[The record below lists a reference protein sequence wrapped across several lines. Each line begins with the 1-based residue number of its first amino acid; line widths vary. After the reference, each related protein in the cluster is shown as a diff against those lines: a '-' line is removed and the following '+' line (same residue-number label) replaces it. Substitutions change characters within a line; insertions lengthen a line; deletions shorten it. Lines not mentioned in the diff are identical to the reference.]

1 MNWKVDPVCSCDPKC
16 MCNALTS
23 VMERKKQDQVMQFLR
38 GLYDQFNIVRSNV
51 LMMDPLPSIA
61 KVFSY
66 VVQEERQL
74 NSNDVL
80 GNTSLIN
87 AVNTNS
93 SNSGNLCT
101 YYGRGSKL
109 CIHYGLTSHT
119 IDECYRKHGYP
130 PRQKL
135 NKYQSS
141 NINNISNVKEEGDS
155 SAQERN
161 QETQNEDVKL
171 TTQQYK
177 ALMALLQ

>member
-23 VMERKKQDQVMQFLR
+23 VMERKKQDRVMQFLR

-80 GNTSLIN
+80 GNKSLIN
-87 AVNTNS
+87 AVNTSS

-101 YYGRGSKL
+101 YYGKDNHIVDRCFKKNGFPQNYASRG
-109 CIHYGLTSHT
+109 G
-119 IDECYRKHGYP
+119 R
-130 PRQKL
+130 
-135 NKYQSS
+135 
-141 NINNISNVKEEGDS
+141 
-155 SAQERN
+155 
-161 QETQNEDVKL
+161 
-171 TTQQYK
+171 
-177 ALMALLQ
+177 

>member
-23 VMERKKQDQVMQFLR
+23 VMERKKQDRVMQFLR

-80 GNTSLIN
+80 G
-87 AVNTNS
+87 
-93 SNSGNLCT
+93 
-101 YYGRGSKL
+101 K
-109 CIHYGLTSHT
+109 
-119 IDECYRKHGYP
+119 
-130 PRQKL
+130 
-135 NKYQSS
+135 NKY
-141 NINNISNVKEEGDS
+141 D
-155 SAQERN
+155 
-161 QETQNEDVKL
+161 
-171 TTQQYK
+171 
-177 ALMALLQ
+177 